1 MRDQPHALPRPGPR
15 WGAYP
20 LRPGDDSAPGL
31 SSRGLDA
38 RIWPTLPNWLPTAC
52 LRLWHRPWLLAVRGQ
67 IDQYRLQAGT
77 GPTAGAFDALVAQ
90 TRQQLRREGL
100 TAASLLRGLALVA
113 LAVERATD
121 KRLHDTQLMAAA
133 MLLDQRGAEMATG
146 EGKTLAM
153 AAAASVAALAG
164 VPVHVVTSND
174 YLAERDARD
183 LHALWATLSLR
194 AAHIAPGQTPTQ
206 RREVYAQDI
215 VYATAKELAFDHLR
229 DGLAQAGSGHETP
242 VMRGLCL
249 ALLDEADSI
258 LLDEAVVPLI
268 ISAQVRETPV
278 HTAQRRALW
287 WQAWQLSQSLQAPGD
302 FVPDPHGKGVHL
314 TQAGQARLG
323 ELAAS
328 LKGVWRRPRLREEM
342 MRLALSARHTLHLD
356 QHYLVRDQSVH
367 LLDTL
372 TGRVAVGRVW
382 SQGLQTLV
390 ELKEGCPPSP
400 ATHTLAQIT
409 FQRFFQRYWRLGAIS
424 GTLLEARA
432 ELLAVHGLAVR
443 RLPTRLPTRRQTWPT
458 RLFDTEEARWQA
470 AAERAAVLQAQ
481 GRPVLIGTDCVR
493 DSERLAWHLAQA
505 GIAHTVLNAR
515 QDAQEAAIVAQAGQ
529 AGRVTV
535 STRMAGRGT
544 DIHLDE
550 RAIAAG
556 GLHIIHCQRNESPR
570 MDRQLLGRCARQGQ
584 TGSTET
590 WLCAVLSGE
599 RPSTPLSKLVRWT
612 SIANCALPAR
622 SILMA
627 RLRLTLHQWAQS
639 QRQAALRLMLLE
651 QDREWERQRQLARRS
666 GWPPA

>member
-15 WGAYP
+15 WGNCP
-20 LRPGDDSAPGL
+20 LRSDDEAGGL
-31 SSRGLDA
+31 SARGLDP
-38 RIWPTLPNWLPTAC
+38 RIWPALPAWLPASWMHA
-52 LRLWHRPWLLAVRGQ
+52 WHRPWLRTVRARIAQ
-67 IDQYRLQAGT
+67 HRLQAG
-77 GPTAGAFDALVAQ
+77 PASSTAAFDALAAD
-90 TRQQLRREGL
+90 TRLTLRREGL
-100 TAASLLRGLALVA
+100 TRDALVQGLALVS
-113 LAVERATD
+113 LAIERAFD
-121 KRLHDTQLMAAA
+121 KRPHDTQLMAAA

-153 AAAASVAALAG
+153 AMAASVAALAG
-164 VPVHVVTSND
+164 VPVHVVTAND

-183 LHALWATLSLR
+183 LQALWSLLGLR
-194 AAHIAPGQTPTQ
+194 TAHIAPGQTPAQ

-215 VYATAKELAFDHLR
+215 VYATGKELAFDHLR

-268 ISAQVRETPV
+268 ISAQVRETPA

-287 WQAWQLSQSLQAPGD
+287 WQAWQLSQALQAPDD
-302 FVPDPHGKGVHL
+302 FVPEPHGKGVHL
-314 TQAGQARLG
+314 TQAGQARLA
-323 ELAAS
+323 ELAAP
-328 LKGVWRRPRLREEM
+328 LKGVWRRARLREEM

-356 QHYLVRDQSVH
+356 QHYLLRDQSVH

-424 GTLLEARA
+424 GTLMEARA
-432 ELLAVHGLAVR
+432 ELAAVHGLPVR
-443 RLPTRLPTRRQTWPT
+443 RVPTRLPSRRQTWPT

-493 DSERLAWHLAQA
+493 DSEQLSAHLTRA
-505 GIAHTVLNAR
+505 GVAHTVLNAR

-529 AGRVTV
+529 PGRVTV

-550 RAIAAG
+550 RALAAG

-599 RPSTPLSKLVRWT
+599 RPSTPPHKLLRWT
-612 SIANCALPAR
+612 SIATCALPAR